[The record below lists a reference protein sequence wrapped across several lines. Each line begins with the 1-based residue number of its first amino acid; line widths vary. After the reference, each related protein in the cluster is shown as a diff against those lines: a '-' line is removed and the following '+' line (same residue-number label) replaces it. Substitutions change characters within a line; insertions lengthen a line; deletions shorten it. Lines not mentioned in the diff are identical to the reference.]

1 MPAID
6 FFLPVSHRL
15 AMLWRWDIL
24 HFSHFCLYNSLR
36 CWYKPKSKR
45 LWSFKCRKQRPL
57 LVVTEVLKCFLLQW
71 GYISSEWVFYVD
83 FLKVTQSQI
92 SFRGQWWTVLKY
104 QVLVGQKSA
113 NVDIGYFHHYLTDEE
128 AVTLRR

>member
-1 MPAID
+1 MHMMKCLLLIFFCQFLID
-6 FFLPVSHRL
+6 LKWFE
-15 AMLWRWDIL
+15 DGT
-24 HFSHFCLYNSLR
+24 FCISLISV
-36 CWYKPKSKR
+36 CISKR